1 MYNKMKMR
9 YTREKTRVEKLKQI
23 QEDYEKQKRENDV
36 KQELQKQVKMTGK
49 NVSMFL
55 KFKLSVPCQGCHR

>member
-1 MYNKMKMR
+1 MKMR
-9 YTREKTRVEKLKQI
+9 YTREKTKVEKLKQI
-23 QEDYEKQKRENDV
+23 QEEYEKQKRENEV

>member
-1 MYNKMKMR
+1 MI
-9 YTREKTRVEKLKQI
+9 YTREKTRVEKMKQI
-23 QEDYEKQKRENDV
+23 QEEYEKQKLENDV
-36 KQELQKQVKMTGK
+36 KQYIQKQVKMTGK

>member
-1 MYNKMKMR
+1 MR

-23 QEDYEKQKRENDV
+23 QEEYEKQKRENDV

>member
-1 MYNKMKMR
+1 MKMR
-9 YTREKTRVEKLKQI
+9 YTREKPRVEKLKQI
-23 QEDYEKQKRENDV
+23 QEEYEKQKRENDV
-36 KQELQKQVKMTGK
+36 KQELQKRVKMMGN

>member
-1 MYNKMKMR
+1 MRMR

-23 QEDYEKQKRENDV
+23 QEDYEKQKRENVV

>member
-1 MYNKMKMR
+1 MKMR

>member
-1 MYNKMKMR
+1 MRMR

>member
-1 MYNKMKMR
+1 MKMR

-23 QEDYEKQKRENDV
+23 QEEYEKQKRENDV
-36 KQELQKQVKMTGK
+36 KQELQKQVKMTGT

>member
-1 MYNKMKMR
+1 MKMR

-36 KQELQKQVKMTGK
+36 KQELQKRVKMTGK

>member
-1 MYNKMKMR
+1 MR

-36 KQELQKQVKMTGK
+36 KQELQKKVKMTGK

>member
-1 MYNKMKMR
+1 MRMR

-23 QEDYEKQKRENDV
+23 QKDYEKQKRENDV

>member
-1 MYNKMKMR
+1 MKMN
-9 YTREKTRVEKLKQI
+9 YTREKTRLQIMKQI
-23 QEDYEKQKRENDV
+23 QDEYEKQKQENYV
-36 KQELQKQVKMTGK
+36 KQELQKRVKITGN

>member
-1 MYNKMKMR
+1 MKMR
-9 YTREKTRVEKLKQI
+9 YTREKTKVEKLKQI
-23 QEDYEKQKRENDV
+23 QEEYEKQKRENEV

-55 KFKLSVPCQGCHR
+55 KFKLSVPCQWCHR

>member
-23 QEDYEKQKRENDV
+23 HEDYEKQKRENDV

>member
-1 MYNKMKMR
+1 MKMR
-9 YTREKTRVEKLKQI
+9 YTREKTKVEKLKQI
-23 QEDYEKQKRENDV
+23 QEEYEKQKLENEV

-55 KFKLSVPCQGCHR
+55 KFKLSVPCQGCRR

>member
-1 MYNKMKMR
+1 MR
-9 YTREKTRVEKLKQI
+9 MIYTREKTRVEKMKQI
-23 QEDYEKQKRENDV
+23 QEEYKKQKRENDV
-36 KQELQKQVKMTGK
+36 KQYIQKQVKMTGK

>member
-1 MYNKMKMR
+1 MKMR
-9 YTREKTRVEKLKQI
+9 YTREKTRVEKMKQI
-23 QEDYEKQKRENDV
+23 QEEYEKQKRENDV

>member
-1 MYNKMKMR
+1 MI
-9 YTREKTRVEKLKQI
+9 YTREKTRVEKMKQI
-23 QEDYEKQKRENDV
+23 QEEYEKQKRENDV
-36 KQELQKQVKMTGK
+36 KQDIQKQVKMTGK

>member
-1 MYNKMKMR
+1 MKMR

-23 QEDYEKQKRENDV
+23 QEDYEKQKRENEV

>member
-1 MYNKMKMR
+1 MRMR

-36 KQELQKQVKMTGK
+36 KQELQKKVKMTGK

>member
-1 MYNKMKMR
+1 MKMR

-23 QEDYEKQKRENDV
+23 QEEYEKQKRENDV
-36 KQELQKQVKMTGK
+36 KQELQKKVKMTGK

>member
-1 MYNKMKMR
+1 MKMR
-9 YTREKTRVEKLKQI
+9 YTREKTRVEKLKRI

>member
-1 MYNKMKMR
+1 MR
-9 YTREKTRVEKLKQI
+9 MIYTREKTRVEKMKQI
-23 QEDYEKQKRENDV
+23 QEEYEKQKLENDV
-36 KQELQKQVKMTGK
+36 KQYIQKQVKMTGK

>member
-1 MYNKMKMR
+1 MKMR

-23 QEDYEKQKRENDV
+23 QEEYEKQKRENDV

>member
-1 MYNKMKMR
+1 MKMR

-36 KQELQKQVKMTGK
+36 KQELQKQVKLTGK

>member
-1 MYNKMKMR
+1 MR
-9 YTREKTRVEKLKQI
+9 MIYTREKTRVEKMKQI
-23 QEDYEKQKRENDV
+23 QEEYEKQKRENDV
-36 KQELQKQVKMTGK
+36 KQDIQKQVKMTGK

>member
-1 MYNKMKMR
+1 MR
-9 YTREKTRVEKLKQI
+9 YTREKTRGEKLKQI
-23 QEDYEKQKRENDV
+23 QEEYEKQKRENEV

>member
-1 MYNKMKMR
+1 MRMR

-36 KQELQKQVKMTGK
+36 KQELQKRVKMTGK

>member
-1 MYNKMKMR
+1 MKMR

-55 KFKLSVPCQGCHR
+55 KLKLSVPCQGCHR

>member
-1 MYNKMKMR
+1 MR
-9 YTREKTRVEKLKQI
+9 MIYTREKTRVEKMKQI
-23 QEDYEKQKRENDV
+23 QEEYEKKKRENDV
-36 KQELQKQVKMTGK
+36 KQDIQKQVKMTGK

>member
-1 MYNKMKMR
+1 MKMR
-9 YTREKTRVEKLKQI
+9 YTREKTRVEKMKQI

>member
-1 MYNKMKMR
+1 MR

-36 KQELQKQVKMTGK
+36 KQELQKRVKMTGK

>member
-1 MYNKMKMR
+1 MKMR
-9 YTREKTRVEKLKQI
+9 YTREKTRVEKMKQI
-23 QEDYEKQKRENDV
+23 QKEYEKQKRENDV

>member
-1 MYNKMKMR
+1 MRMR

-23 QEDYEKQKRENDV
+23 QEEYEKQKRENDV

>member
-1 MYNKMKMR
+1 MRMR

-23 QEDYEKQKRENDV
+23 KEDYEKQKRENDV

>member
-1 MYNKMKMR
+1 MRMR
-9 YTREKTRVEKLKQI
+9 YTREKTRVEKMKQI

>member
-1 MYNKMKMR
+1 MKMR

-36 KQELQKQVKMTGK
+36 KQELQKKVKMTGK

>member
-1 MYNKMKMR
+1 MKMR

-23 QEDYEKQKRENDV
+23 QEDYEKQKRENVV